1 MCETAKN
8 QDNGIAG
15 NGDSNQKLN
24 SLSVLAGGKTQ
35 GLGDHS
41 NNVREAVNDRLRR
54 GEPRLD
60 LKKREGLEVATS
72 CSKVPL
78 SQCVV

>member
-1 MCETAKN
+1 M
-8 QDNGIAG
+8 
-15 NGDSNQKLN
+15 
-24 SLSVLAGGKTQ
+24 
-35 GLGDHS
+35 GDHS